1 MNSKGEGNVK
11 LDVEPLTQ
19 LANQAAKL
27 QPSTKK
33 SPSKKTD
40 ARAPISQKFPISR
53 SELPHFACMS
63 VMMFLFIYVFT
74 TVRDTKDT
82 LVVSNCG
89 AEAIPF
95 LKLYA
100 VMPCAAMFIVG
111 YSKLSNVLGR
121 EALFYVTLLPFFVFY
136 AIFAFVLFPNRDEIH
151 FPPAGGAAVVGNGAL
166 NAALNLARYW
176 SYSLFF
182 VVSELWASAGVPLLF
197 WQCANDVTPMAQ
209 AKRFYP
215 LFAVTGN
222 LGPIVSGKVMSYIV
236 SLQKTDDDVGFG
248 STLKSLAVIKAV
260 VCLGIIGIYR
270 HVYAMAEARDR
281 KERTKQSLS
290 TIRGIERTGKV
301 EITMKFKKPK
311 QKLTLKESAKELMAS
326 RELKAIAMMVFCYN
340 VCVELTEVLWK
351 ALLRKTYPSKSS
363 YMAYMARFSQTVGV
377 VAFLLQLATSEILNI
392 FGWKGT
398 AMIPPVTMGLL
409 AVAFFGA
416 VMAGEEQIPLA
427 QALLIGTV
435 QNVANKVT
443 KYSLFDPCKEMAYIP
458 LGPEAKV
465 KGKAAIDVLGAR
477 LGRSMGSATQQL
489 LVFLVGGTSG
499 SIMNCAPY
507 LGACYVTAIAAWSNA
522 VSVLG
527 RLFDNTDSMPKVDN
541 SEKLEK
547 IGEAITI
554 IKSIEDAKRE
564 KKVDTKKSRQK

>member
-1 MNSKGEGNVK
+1 
-11 LDVEPLTQ
+11 
-19 LANQAAKL
+19 
-27 QPSTKK
+27 
-33 SPSKKTD
+33 
-40 ARAPISQKFPISR
+40 
-53 SELPHFACMS
+53 
-63 VMMFLFIYVFT
+63 
-74 TVRDTKDT
+74 
-82 LVVSNCG
+82 
-89 AEAIPF
+89 
-95 LKLYA
+95 
-100 VMPCAAMFIVG
+100 
-111 YSKLSNVLGR
+111 
-121 EALFYVTLLPFFVFY
+121 
-136 AIFAFVLFPNRDEIH
+136 
-151 FPPAGGAAVVGNGAL
+151 
-166 NAALNLARYW
+166 
-176 SYSLFF
+176 
-182 VVSELWASAGVPLLF
+182 
-197 WQCANDVTPMAQ
+197 MAQ

-222 LGPIVSGKVMSYIV
+222 LGPIVSGKVMSYVV

-248 STLKSLAVIKAV
+248 STLKTLAVIKAV

-270 HVYAMAEARDR
+270 HVYAMAEERDR
-281 KERTKQSLS
+281 KERTKESLS

-377 VAFLLQLATSEILNI
+377 VAFLLQFVASEIINI

-527 RLFDNTDSMPKVDN
+527 RLFDNTDNMPKVDN
-541 SEKLEK
+541 SDKLEK

-564 KKVDTKKSRQK
+564 KKVLDKSDKKKAKQK